1 MPWLSLSHSTPQ
13 NTSPAF
19 RLRLRQHSLIYI
31 NQSVKTCTAGICLW
45 WKAIESCAGVLK
57 SAEPIPEM
65 FWHSWYLQKT
75 YLRRGYNQPL
85 VYESCSR
92 ISEDEW
98 TLPQVLPPTRAERG
112 IVTVPS
118 EPLNPKKGLVGIAC
132 YIICKTRGGGAAE
145 TTFRRPEIGPNRRAR
160 IVKARLNRLG
170 KDQGMRVM
178 TFDHR
183 MRKCN
188 DSGWAKR
195 SRLFMRCMSA
205 HAWGREAH
213 APVYH

>member
-1 MPWLSLSHSTPQ
+1 MKGNRARKQKKRRVWVADSLWEKLKSKLYIGPISLSLPHTRSDSSRCLLSLPYACPGSLAHSTPQ
-13 NTSPAF
+13 ITSPAF

-85 VYESCSR
+85 VYESYGR

-98 TLPQVLPPTRAERG
+98 TLPQVLPPTRGERG
-112 IVTVPS
+112 IVTIAS
-118 EPLNPKKGLVGIAC
+118 EPLNPK
-132 YIICKTRGGGAAE
+132 RG
-145 TTFRRPEIGPNRRAR
+145 
-160 IVKARLNRLG
+160 
-170 KDQGMRVM
+170 
-178 TFDHR
+178 
-183 MRKCN
+183 
-188 DSGWAKR
+188 W
-195 SRLFMRCMSA
+195 
-205 HAWGREAH
+205 
-213 APVYH
+213 